1 MKGRFRVPM
10 FVVAAALL
18 GLIVLLATLQY
29 QWLGQVSA
37 AERERMKANLATRA
51 AGFAQDFDRE
61 VTRAYLTFQVDP
73 VNEGENL
80 AARMAFLHDR
90 WLASSRYP
98 RLVKDVYLVPRA
110 GDPGALLLQRFNATT
125 RFIEPVEWPA
135 SLQPLQK
142 QIAVQ
147 FETPVPPS
155 ALGSGTTM
163 MIRSMP
169 SVVWES
175 VPALVVPMPM
185 VLVNHVVNNLVTG
198 TTLPS
203 LRQDL
208 RATPTM
214 AYTILEL
221 DKDYISAEMLPTL
234 ARQHFNATTEGVDYE
249 MAVVSTTAKQPVYT
263 TASTFTPDPEAE
275 MDARAEMFQIR
286 LQEFGPMA
294 SEVRRF
300 TSFTSRI
307 DVGRMPTAGRQKCA
321 RRSSSRPAN
330 TFVLRDSSPVSIM
343 LQHAPDGDR
352 KAIEAGITAA
362 TRATLNP
369 PKWRLMV
376 KHPSGS
382 LETAVSSVRRRNL
395 LVSSGILGILG
406 VSIGF
411 LVVSTRRAQ
420 DLARQQMEFVAAV
433 SHELRTPLAVIRS
446 AADNLADGVVYD
458 HPQVRKYGDLVRGEG
473 RRLTEM
479 VEQILELAGIQ
490 SGQRGLALTPIQVP
504 PLLRHVV
511 HASSTLIEQ
520 AGLAVEYDIPDTL
533 PPVLGD
539 EQGLRRVFQNLVGN
553 AIKYGASGR
562 WIGISARA
570 SGREVQITVADKGM
584 GIEAAEQANIF
595 DPFYR
600 TPDVVAAQIQ
610 GAGLGLSLVQR
621 IVEAHGGRITVR
633 SAPGTGSEFTV
644 HLPSASEQP
653 ATRSSTA
660 TTPRGLG

>member
-1 MKGRFRVPM
+1 M

-29 QWLGQVSA
+29 RWLGQVSA
-37 AERERMKANLATRA
+37 AERERMKASLATSA
-51 AGFAQDFDRE
+51 SGFARDFDRE

-73 VNEGENL
+73 VHEGDSL
-80 AARMAFLHDR
+80 AARMASLHDSWR
-90 WLASSRYP
+90 ATSRYP
-98 RLVKDVYLVPRA
+98 RLIKDVYLVPRVSER
-110 GDPGALLLQRFNATT
+110 GAPQLQRFNPTT
-125 RFIEPVEWPA
+125 RFIEPVEWPT
-135 SLQPLQK
+135 SLETVRK
-142 QIAVQ
+142 QLSVQ
-147 FETPVPPS
+147 AEGS
-155 ALGSGTTM
+155 APATLGPGTTM
-163 MIRSMP
+163 VIRSMP
-169 SVVWES
+169 NVVWES

-185 VLVNHVVNNLVTG
+185 VLVNQIVAG
-198 TTLPS
+198 TALPQ

-208 RATPTM
+208 RTTATM

-221 DKDYISAEMLPTL
+221 DKQYVSAEMLPAL
-234 ARQHFNATTEGVDYE
+234 AQQHFNATAEGVAYE
-249 MAVVSTTAKQPVYT
+249 MAVVNTAAKEAVYSS
-263 TASTFTPDPEAE
+263 ASSFTPDPAAE
-275 MDARAEMFQIR
+275 MDASADMFQVR
-286 LQEFGPMA
+286 LQDFEPMA

-300 TSFTSRI
+300 TSFATRI
-307 DVGRMPTAGRQKCA
+307 DTPRLEGTATRTDEV
-321 RRSSSRPAN
+321 RRTIRPPHSG
-330 TFVLRDSSPVSIM
+330 TLVMRESSPVSIL
-343 LQHAPDGDR
+343 LQQHVPGTER
-352 KAIEAGITAA
+352 KAIEAGIAAA
-362 TRATLNP
+362 TTRMTVNP
-369 PKWRLMV
+369 SKWRLVV

-382 LETAVSSVRRRNL
+382 LETAVSSLRRRNL

-446 AADNLADGVVYD
+446 AADNLADGVVHD

-490 SGQRGLALTPIQVP
+490 SGQRGFALTAIPVP
-504 PLLRHVV
+504 PLVRHVV

-520 AGLAVEYDIPDTL
+520 AGLEVQYDFPDTL

-553 AIKYGASGR
+553 AIKYGASGG

-570 SGREVQITVADKGM
+570 SGREVQVTVADKGM
-584 GIEAAEQANIF
+584 GIEAAEQAHIF
-595 DPFYR
+595 DAFYR
-600 TPDVVAAQIQ
+600 TPEVIAAQIQ

-621 IVEAHGGRITVR
+621 IVEAHGGRVTVR
-633 SAPGTGSEFTV
+633 SAPGQGSEFTV
-644 HLPSASEQP
+644 HLSSATEQSAP
-653 ATRSSTA
+653 RSSAATDTA
-660 TTPRGLG
+660 RTSA

>member
-29 QWLGQVSA
+29 RWLGQVSA

-73 VNEGENL
+73 VQEGENL
-80 AARMAFLHDR
+80 AARMALLHER

-110 GDPGALLLQRFNATT
+110 TDPGELPLQRFNATT
-125 RFIEPVEWPA
+125 RFIEPVQWPA
-135 SLQPLQK
+135 SLKPIQK

-147 FETPVPPS
+147 SEAPVSPS
-155 ALGSGTTM
+155 TLKPGTTM
-163 MIRSMP
+163 MFRSMP

-175 VPALVVPMPM
+175 VPALVVPMPL
-185 VLVNHVVNNLVTG
+185 VLVNQLMTG
-198 TTLPS
+198 TNLPS
-203 LRQDL
+203 LRQDV
-208 RATPTM
+208 RAMPSM

-249 MAVVSTTAKQPVYT
+249 MAVVSTAAKDSVYT
-263 TASTFTPDPEAE
+263 TESSFTPDPEAD
-275 MDARAEMFQIR
+275 MDAKAEMFQIR

-300 TSFTSRI
+300 TSFAARI
-307 DVGRMPTAGRQKCA
+307 DSGAADGRPADV
-321 RRSSSRPAN
+321 RRTLKEPSSSN
-330 TFVLRDSSPVSIM
+330 TFVLRDSAPVSIM
-343 LQHAPDGDR
+343 LQHSPDGDR
-352 KAIEAGITAA
+352 KALEAGIAAA

-369 PKWRLMV
+369 ARWRLMV

-490 SGQRGLALTPIQVP
+490 SGQRGLALTPIQLP

-570 SGREVQITVADKGM
+570 SGREVQVTIADKGM
-584 GIEAAEQANIF
+584 GIEAAEQGNIF

-621 IVEAHGGRITVR
+621 IVEAHGGRITLR

-644 HLPSASEQP
+644 HLPSATEQP
-653 ATRSSTA
+653 ATRSSAA
-660 TTPRGLG
+660 TDAARTSA